1 MVKFPRS
8 TSAALPESLELRLTR
23 GVEAP
28 SIARS
33 AVLRRCGDFDL
44 SPAEY
49 HTLALLVSE
58 VVSNAVLHSKGQ
70 VDTPIVLTVT
80 LTEEAVRVTVTD
92 AGDGFTPEPRPR
104 KTKQG
109 GFGLYLLEQ
118 AASSWGVDRVGG
130 TRVWFELPRPG
141 PGVRDNTQAGCF

>member
-44 SPAEY
+44 SPSEH

-70 VDTPIVLTVT
+70 VEAPIVLTVT
-80 LTEEAVRVTVTD
+80 VTEEAVRVTVTD
-92 AGDGFTPEPRPR
+92 AGDGFTPEPRQPE
-104 KTKQG
+104 TKQG
-109 GFGLYLLEQ
+109 GFGLYLLEK

-130 TRVWFELPRPG
+130 TRVWFELPR
-141 PGVRDNTQAGCF
+141 RS